1 MGPDLLFLQ
10 FPASFSNMPH
20 SKKQWFAT
28 LSAPSRF
35 SVFGYLII
43 YIWLFQYIDNIRKA
57 LIDKKVVCEK

>member
-10 FPASFSNMPH
+10 FPASFSTMPH

-28 LSAPSRF
+28 LSASSQF

-43 YIWLFQYIDNIRKA
+43 YIWLFQYIDNIRKT
-57 LIDKKVVCEK
+57 LIDKKDFM